1 MDRVNDLLE
10 MRIDAALQEMSG
22 SALCV
27 LPEDEPITCEDFVRN
42 TRVKTL
48 APALSLSLSVFSLSP
63 SLSES
68 QRGEKSICCCCLST
82 FTGFTDAV
90 WSLVTLLVTV

>member
-10 MRIDAALQEMSG
+10 MRIDAVLQEISG
-22 SALCV
+22 STLCV
-27 LPEDEPITCEDFVRN
+27 LPEDEPITCEDFVRT

-48 APALSLSLSVFSLSP
+48 APALALSAFSRSS

-68 QRGEKSICCCCLST
+68 QKRGEELT
-82 FTGFTDAV
+82 
-90 WSLVTLLVTV
+90 